1 MSHKNCSCKWSF
13 TKWRRPVY
21 EEIVN
26 DLDILWASK
35 GGNADLSK
43 RSKDDFSTGL
53 IPDDLDYK
61 YFAGKPVALTV
72 TGDGTCLYNSASL
85 LLCGEELR
93 NGCLRLLVA
102 EELCFNTEYCATHE
116 IFKLTKEG
124 SGISEDLLFLVALS
138 SDGDDV
144 IANGGNEGHA
154 VKAEAIAGGE
164 FKKWGCLVH
173 MMALASVIR
182 RPIYYLYPNVAFR
195 YRALMQNV
203 RKPRFPPVTSP

>member
-1 MSHKNCSCKWSF
+1 M
-13 TKWRRPVY
+13 
-21 EEIVN
+21 
-26 DLDILWASK
+26 
-35 GGNADLSK
+35 
-43 RSKDDFSTGL
+43 

-72 TGDGTCLYNSASL
+72 TGDGNCLYNSASL

-102 EELCFNTEYCATHE
+102 EELYFNAEYYATHE

-124 SGISEDLLFLVALS
+124 SGIPEDLLFPVALL
-138 SDGDDV
+138 SDGDGV
-144 IANGGNEGHA
+144 IANGGNEVHA
-154 VKAEAIAGGE
+154 VKAEAIP
-164 FKKWGCLVH
+164 GCVH

-195 YRALMQNV
+195 YWALMQNV